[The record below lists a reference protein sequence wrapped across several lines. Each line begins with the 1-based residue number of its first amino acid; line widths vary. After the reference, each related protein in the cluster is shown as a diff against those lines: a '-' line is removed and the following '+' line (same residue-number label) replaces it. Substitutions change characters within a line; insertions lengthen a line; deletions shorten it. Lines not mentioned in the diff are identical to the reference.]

1 MIYLILKLL
10 WPVHFSW
17 GVGEVLWT
25 LVEFM
30 LHGVDGVTAEER
42 QNERKREG
50 EEEMCEL
57 QAGFN
62 TFLPVWCILVANIK
76 SILQP
81 PGKQLM
87 TGIYTHIVSF

>member
-30 LHGVDGVTAEER
+30 LHCVDGVTAEGR

-50 EEEMCEL
+50 KRRK
-57 QAGFN
+57 
-62 TFLPVWCILVANIK
+62 TDV
-76 SILQP
+76 
-81 PGKQLM
+81 
-87 TGIYTHIVSF
+87 

>member
-1 MIYLILKLL
+1 LIYLILKLL

-42 QNERKREG
+42 QDERKREG
-50 EEEMCEL
+50 EEEKDRC
-57 QAGFN
+57 
-62 TFLPVWCILVANIK
+62 
-76 SILQP
+76 
-81 PGKQLM
+81 
-87 TGIYTHIVSF
+87 VSFKLVSTPFSLCCAYWSLT